1 MRSQDDMSGMF
12 DTLTDLSPVQ
22 RTTIKERYRFMLR
35 EYRRRIVLYSFLF
48 YVLRMT
54 MTVGSLAVPALLSL
68 KTTPDGAEALYW
80 FTWGMSLAVTTANG
94 LSTLFKV
101 DKRFFMIRT
110 VAEQLRTE
118 TWQFLALSGRYSGY
132 YGGERPTH
140 ANQYVYYTT
149 RLEKIRMRHIE
160 EEYVR
165 NAEMGDQKQNT
176 PTQTQTQQTQPQTS
190 QKATSQDIQQRPPRM
205 ASDQQNPLAVP
216 TPAQLPPES
225 ESRLMRRDSNST
237 LGSDDTNSQK
247 EATAVSMPGRDGEA
261 SVRGASGERD
271 TILLET
277 SELPTGPA
285 VGGGATLQSA
295 GLQLRSARS
304 GVP

>member
-1 MRSQDDMSGMF
+1 
-12 DTLTDLSPVQ
+12 
-22 RTTIKERYRFMLR
+22 
-35 EYRRRIVLYSFLF
+35 
-48 YVLRMT
+48 MT
-54 MTVGSLAVPALLSL
+54 RTVGSLAVPALLSL
-68 KTTPDGAEALYW
+68 KTTPDGAEVLYW

-118 TWQFLALSGRYSGY
+118 TWQFLALSGRYSGH

-160 EEYVR
+160 EEFVR

-176 PTQTQTQQTQPQTS
+176 PTQTQQPQIQPS
-190 QKATSQDIQQRPPRM
+190 QQQPATQETQQRPPRM
-205 ASDQQNPLAVP
+205 ASDQQNPMSVP
-216 TPAQLPPES
+216 TPAQLPPEP
-225 ESRLMRRDSNST
+225 ESRIMRRDSAST
-237 LGSDDTNSQK
+237 IGSDDTNSQK
-247 EATAVSMPGRDGEA
+247 EAVTVSVPGRDTKA
-261 SVRGASGERD
+261 AVPPASGARD

-277 SELPTGPA
+277 SELPAESTI
-285 VGGGATLQSA
+285 GGGAAVQSA
-295 GLQLRSARS
+295 RLQLRSARA
-304 GVP
+304 GDA